1 MSQGPGRHHSSL
13 KVTIRPLQSSF
24 FAGEDFIC
32 QIKFTNTNA
41 RVAHTQPLLQ
51 AEFPSSSSSSSG
63 QAPSSNADP
72 SRRPSLEDRSH
83 RRVVSSIPTH
93 SKSRSVD
100 VRALGRD
107 HDPSSAPAGLVG
119 SARTTKLLRH
129 LNGQVLPDRRN
140 LIGKSMPPTSATPFI
155 HPWSVSSSLT
165 SSQSSHRSTQ
175 SSSVS
180 SSRTRSDLG
189 LGHPTLSSNPAKTSA
204 SSSQQSHDNRFSPN
218 PPSRI
223 SSLPGLS
230 TKRTPSAPISPNH
243 SHSRKKSV
251 AQLQA
256 QDLTEAFE
264 LDSPSAA
271 SSPTATT
278 PTSWMPSHNELNT
291 SSSFYAMGR
300 NDTMESVFRESV
312 TDWSQSK
319 RRPSIS
325 RSPGHSPIYPPPD
338 TLAPGSEKI
347 LWSFAQIGGTIEI
360 DESLIKPGD
369 FENLK
374 RRLAYGDLTG
384 ANASPHS
391 VPGTPRTLG
400 GGDLGQTSDDKP
412 GPSSWSS
419 YLRGPFG
426 GRAQQH
432 RRTGSTMQD
441 AQDRTLQSRSVPTFA
456 TPPSIVAVDLV
467 LAPGESKT
475 YQFKLRLPVDLPPSY
490 HGKAIRLKYVLT
502 LGTNRSSDVYAASTR
517 AQTSRLIQI
526 PIRIYNHVGAS
537 GFRPFFDLMNP
548 VILTKEEASV
558 TIVGEE
564 GDDKAATDAGMS
576 APSSSSRDQR
586 RLRAKVSS
594 KRTPQIQRK
603 DLQDYTKQLLI
614 SKASGD
620 ESKSPVLPEF
630 GISTAPSQSSSTC
643 KAAVEAL
650 ARSSSKVSYD
660 ISKDGKVAAVLT
672 LVRSRYRLGETI
684 TGVININNVQSLARI
699 ARMSATLETFEEVQP
714 SIATLPPG
722 RLQRATRIVHAEHHE
737 SVLDKGRAGFSLC
750 IPSGAS
756 PEFVTSGVKL
766 NWLVRLSF
774 LTISATRLTTKH
786 AVASSIGTAS
796 GDDEKPKPQLPPP
809 HLLPSPSDGFS
820 RYHIALRA
828 TDSLAGPIASTTHPT
843 AWKTLSQMGCARETK
858 LETVECAVPISIL
871 ANSTCF
877 KVGDAEFYA

>member
-1 MSQGPGRHHSSL
+1 MSQGVGRHHSSL

-32 QIKFTNTNA
+32 QITFTNTNA

-51 AEFPSSSSSSSG
+51 AEFPSSSSSSSA
-63 QAPSSNADP
+63 QASSSNADP
-72 SRRPSLEDRSH
+72 GCRPSLQDKSH

-107 HDPSSAPAGLVG
+107 HDASSSTANLAG
-119 SARTTKLLRH
+119 SARANKLLRH

-140 LIGKSMPPTSATPFI
+140 LIGKSIPSPSGTPFI
-155 HPWSVSSSLT
+155 HPWSVSSNLA
-165 SSQSSHRSTQ
+165 SSKPSHRSTQ

-180 SSRTRSDLG
+180 SLRTRSDLG
-189 LGHPTLSSNPAKTSA
+189 LGRPTLPSTPTKTSA
-204 SSSQQSHDNRFSPN
+204 SSSQQSDANRFSPN
-218 PPSRI
+218 PPLRI

-251 AQLQA
+251 AQVQA

-271 SSPTATT
+271 SSPTSTT
-278 PTSWMPSHNELNT
+278 PTSWTPSHNELNA

-312 TDWSQSK
+312 THWSQSK
-319 RRPSIS
+319 RRPSIP
-325 RSPGHSPIYPPPD
+325 RSPGHSPIYPPSD
-338 TLAPGSEKI
+338 TLAPGTEKI

-400 GGDLGQTSDDKP
+400 GGDLGQTSDHKP
-412 GPSSWSS
+412 RPSSWSS

-502 LGTNRSSDVYAASTR
+502 LGTNRCSNTYAASTR
-517 AQTSRLIQI
+517 AQTSRLIQM

-558 TIVGEE
+558 TLIGEE
-564 GDDKAATDAGMS
+564 GDDKAATDAVLS
-576 APSSSSRDQR
+576 ASSEASREQR
-586 RLRAKVSS
+586 RLRAKVNP

-620 ESKSPVLPEF
+620 ESASPMLPEF
-630 GISTAPSQSSSTC
+630 GISTASGQSSSTC

-684 TGVININNVQSLARI
+684 TGVININNVESLARI

-774 LTISATRLTTKH
+774 LTISATKSNPGDT
-786 AVASSIGTAS
+786 SSSGGS
-796 GDDEKPKPQLPPP
+796 GDELVRPQLPPP
-809 HLLPSPSDGFS
+809 HLHPSASDGFS
-820 RYHIALRA
+820 RYHIVLRA
-828 TDSLAGPIASTTHPT
+828 TDSLAGSIANISDSTCRK
-843 AWKTLSQMGCARETK
+843 ALSYMDCATETK

-871 ANSTCF
+871 ANSTSF